1 VKLLHVL
8 PRWLGG
14 GPERGL
20 LELVHQNLTQDRK
33 VQHRVLVL
41 DRPISAPLFIRAR
54 HLGVSLVQ
62 GSWRAAF
69 SQEIEDADIVV
80 LHFWNHPLFYELL
93 ARELPACRL
102 LIQCEVAGNSLPQ
115 LIPTGLL
122 ELPDSW
128 VLTAPEGHG
137 AAIPGSRDVRNQR
150 IPGLADVS
158 RLANYSPKEH
168 SGINTTY
175 LGSLEPY
182 KLHPKFPEIALRFN
196 EKIRSSLIGDASASS
211 KASLEMRLHAL
222 GLGHRVTI
230 GGHEE
235 NISTALEA
243 SDIFTYPLNPASW
256 SSSDKTL
263 QEAMWL
269 GLPPVLMAGTA
280 LDGWVKHG
288 STGFV
293 ATDVTDFAAAVN
305 ELADDTALRNQLGEE
320 AKNFAQLHFD
330 PARNAA
336 RIFALCRDLM
346 NLPKRQRIPYGLS
359 EQSGAERFLGAID
372 VDESGLSELL
382 RRPANDFGAHNFI
395 LLRGEGGIAHYL
407 KHFPEDSSLQSWY
420 QALITKLDEESSDKG
435 EPTN

>member
-1 VKLLHVL
+1 MKILHVL

-20 LELVHQNLTQDRK
+20 LELAHQDLAQNRK
-33 VQHRVLVL
+33 VQHRALVL
-41 DRPISAPLFIRAR
+41 DRPISAPLLIRAR
-54 HLGVSLVQ
+54 HVGVSLVP
-62 GSWRAAF
+62 GNWRVEL

-80 LHFWNHPLFYELL
+80 VHFWNHPLLYELFS
-93 ARELPACRL
+93 RELPPCRL
-102 LIQCEVAGNSLPQ
+102 VIYCQVPGNSAPQ
-115 LIPTGLL
+115 VVPAGLMDF
-122 ELPDSW
+122 PDSW
-128 VLTAPEGHG
+128 ALTAPEGHG
-137 AAIPGSRDVRNQR
+137 TPIRASGLIPNQR
-150 IPGLADVS
+150 IPSLADMS
-158 RLANYSPKEH
+158 RLADYAPKEH
-168 SGINTTY
+168 SGINATY

-196 EKIRSSLIGDASASS
+196 ENIHTSLIGDASPPS
-211 KASLEMRLHAL
+211 KATLKMRLHKL
-222 GLGHRVTI
+222 GLAHRVTI

-269 GLPPVLMAGTA
+269 GLPAVLMAGTA

-293 ATDVTDFAAAVN
+293 ATDITDFAAVVN

-320 AKNFAQLHFD
+320 AKNFAQIHFD

-372 VDESGLSELL
+372 VDGSALSELL
-382 RRPANDFGAHNFI
+382 RRPANDFGARNFI

-407 KHFPEDSSLQSWY
+407 KHFPEDSTLQSWY
-420 QALITKLDEESSDKG
+420 QALVTRLDEESSDKG